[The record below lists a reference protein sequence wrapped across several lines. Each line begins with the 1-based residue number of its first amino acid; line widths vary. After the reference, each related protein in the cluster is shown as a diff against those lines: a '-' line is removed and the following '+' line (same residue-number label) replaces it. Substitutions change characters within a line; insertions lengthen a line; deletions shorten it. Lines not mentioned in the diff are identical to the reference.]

1 MKLSKPVLSFFLL
14 SFIFN
19 SCTVPEDGISIGLF
33 SETIGDCK
41 KITLFSDL
49 NGDNKYSDDEPIV
62 ESFEICDGTNG
73 TDGVSIGV
81 ITTQIDANCRLLTF
95 YLDINLNGVKND
107 DERVVSTTN
116 ICDGVNGVSIK
127 AITSSITDCTNGGFK
142 YSFYEDTNNNNVLDE
157 SESVFNESVVCNGER
172 GPRGSSGADGADG
185 ADGANGADGSQIGFS
200 VSTRDALVSECSQG
214 GVIIEV
220 FLDTDLDGI
229 KDSGETVLSNTIRCN
244 AAVAAG
250 IISIASNGKTLI
262 ASENTIA
269 GNSYAFRGSFYKV
282 VDNEGLITARD
293 AGDDLTKIVT
303 TKVTNMSYV
312 FSKNAYYY
320 ASTFNQ
326 DISSWDTSNVTDM
339 NNMFQGASL
348 FNQDISS
355 WDTSNVTDMTKMF
368 SNALKFNKNLS
379 YWCLSG
385 ISSTP
390 VGFSYNTDSWYSSS
404 LPTAWGT
411 CPAQPAENDSNGNAY
426 LTFAQNEVSV
436 LASVSTVVGDSY
448 RLNGKIYKVVNRTG
462 LYSARDA
469 GEDLSQIV
477 TSKVTDMNS
486 LFQEESTFNEDISS
500 WDTSNVTDMYEM
512 FRDATAFNQNI
523 GSWDVSSV
531 NNINYMFYYAG
542 AFNQDLSGWCVQSN
556 FSSAP
561 SSFNHASNATWRN
574 DSSKQPVWNGAD
586 GSGANCN

>member
-250 IISIASNGKTLI
+250 TLSIASNGITII

-269 GNSYAFRGSFYKV
+269 GTSYAFRGAFYKV
-282 VDNEGLITARD
+282 VDNEGLLTARD
-293 AGDDLTKIVT
+293 AGDDLSKIVT
-303 TKVTNMSYV
+303 TKVTNMSYI
-312 FSKNAYYY
+312 FAASAYQY
-320 ASTFNQ
+320 ASNF
-326 DISSWDTSNVTDM
+326 D
-339 NNMFQGASL
+339 
-348 FNQDISS
+348 
-355 WDTSNVTDMTKMF
+355 
-368 SNALKFNKNLS
+368 
-379 YWCLSG
+379 
-385 ISSTP
+385 
-390 VGFSYNTDSWYSSS
+390 
-404 LPTAWGT
+404 
-411 CPAQPAENDSNGNAY
+411 
-426 LTFAQNEVSV
+426 
-436 LASVSTVVGDSY
+436 
-448 RLNGKIYKVVNRTG
+448 
-462 LYSARDA
+462 
-469 GEDLSQIV
+469 
-477 TSKVTDMNS
+477 
-486 LFQEESTFNEDISS
+486 EDISS
-500 WDTSNVTDMYEM
+500 WDTSNVTDMSHM
-512 FRDATAFNQNI
+512 FNGARSFSEDLDYWDTSNVTNMEYMFYNATSFNEDI
-523 GSWDVSSV
+523 DGWDVSLVISCSGFST
-531 NNINYMFYYAG
+531 NTSNYWS
-542 AFNQDLSGWCVQSN
+542 QKPN
-556 FSSAP
+556 FIY
-561 SSFNHASNATWRN
+561 
-574 DSSKQPVWNGAD
+574 
-586 GSGANCN
+586 CNP